1 MQYSLLKFF
10 SCTVVSL
17 VLFSCKPTVEEPVI
31 NLDGYK
37 IEDGF
42 QLEVIASEPLLEA
55 PVAIDFDNQ
64 GRIWVVEMPGFF
76 IGETTPNGSIKIL
89 EDLDNDG
96 VADHAKIVLDS
107 LVMPRA
113 LALVYDGLLYVEPPK
128 LWFAELENDKV
139 KNKVLV
145 DSLYAPDG
153 NPEHQPNGLLI
164 NIDNWI
170 YSAKSNFRYQ
180 RKEGKWIKE
189 PTSFRGQW
197 GITKDNFGRL
207 YFNDNSRQL
216 LGDYVLPNRLIRNK
230 YYTPKEG
237 QNKLLTD
244 DQRVYPIH
252 PTPVNRGYIKGVLN
266 QDSLLVHFTAACG
279 PLVYRGNNFTDDYN
293 QNAFVCEPAANL
305 IKRNILEFNGV
316 YTQAEQAWHDK
327 EFLSSN
333 DKGFRP
339 VNLNLGPDGN
349 MYIVDMHRGVIQHHA
364 YLSPYLRNISAKKK
378 LDSIVDF
385 GRILKVSKKDIPN
398 QKVPILTNLSA
409 NKLVDLLKDSNGWLR
424 DRAQQLIIFKND
436 KKVIPLLNELV
447 KNVEHP
453 LAQIHAL
460 YTLKGID
467 ALSFETLIA
476 VAKNSNAEVGAHAI
490 ILLESFLEKK
500 HTNTVAN
507 LFNELLGKNSMIID
521 FYISTTLGGWASVD
535 KEQFIPLITLLS
547 WKYKN
552 HKIFQEALISGFSNK
567 NIALQMELIETIHAK
582 NILFKDVLLKNI
594 NQFKDEKPNSLY
606 VQIGPSKDARTN
618 GAKLYSQICSACHN
632 SGGEGI
638 EGLAPPLLNSD
649 YLKGNVE
656 KLTLVLLH
664 GLQGPVTV
672 NGTQYHF
679 NSTMPGVINNEQISD
694 KDLSSIISYIT
705 NAFTNKQQYIDANK
719 INALRSK
726 KSKTGVEYS
735 EAELKEMFTD

>member
-1 MQYSLLKFF
+1 MKFF

-305 IKRNILEFNGV
+305 IKRNILEFNGI
-316 YTQAEQAWHDK
+316 YTQANQAWQER
-327 EFLSSN
+327 EFLAST
-333 DKGFRP
+333 DEGFRP
-339 VNLNLGPDGN
+339 VNLSTGPDGN

-656 KLTLVLLH
+656 KLALVLLH

-672 NGTQYHF
+672 SGKQYHF
-679 NSTMPGVINNEQISD
+679 NSTMPGVINNEQVSD

-705 NAFTNKQQYIDANK
+705 NAFTNKQQHIDANK